1 MVTFIMGR
9 SFSNRKQDSLSSYV
23 EDLDIL
29 ASLTDF
35 TNLSSEGGESVFGCY
50 ADFGVCLSSSVMMA
64 MKEEQVTEG
73 DIMTHVARGLAEYLS
88 SGDIVNTW
96 NELRKIEHILMAAKC
111 LKKLKVC

>member
-1 MVTFIMGR
+1 MGR
-9 SFSNRKQDSLSSYV
+9 SFSNREPDSLGSYV

-35 TNLSSEGGESVFGCY
+35 TNMSSEGGGSVVGCY

-64 MKEEQVTEG
+64 MHEEKVTEG

-96 NELRKIEHILMAAKC
+96 NELRKIEHILMAVKC
-111 LKKLKVC
+111 LKNLKVC

>member
-1 MVTFIMGR
+1 MVTFIMER
-9 SFSNRKQDSLSSYV
+9 SFYAREQDDLGRYV

-29 ASLTDF
+29 ARLTDF
-35 TNLSSEGGESVFGCY
+35 TNLLSEGVGSVFGCY

-64 MKEEQVTEG
+64 MREEQVTEG

-96 NELRKIEHILMAAKC
+96 NEMRKIEHISMAVKC
-111 LKKLKVC
+111 LTNLKVC